1 MLKGEVPLKTF
12 KLVELTLYPTDQD
25 FLNEKE
31 MKLSEGL
38 IINKEEDNEWVLEA
52 VLGKTDLESVQAL
65 SESRKVLLAQVRITK
80 PENRPAMFLVH
91 VQEVNDLGEEGNVI
105 MKGTLA
111 REEKM
116 ELFNSIK
123 RMRQEGMEEEEILTS
138 GAGTTE

>member
-1 MLKGEVPLKTF
+1 VKTF
-12 KLVELTLYPTDQD
+12 KLVELTLYPTDQVS
-25 FLNEKE
+25 LNEKE

-52 VLGKTDLESVQAL
+52 VLGKADLESVQEI
-65 SESRKVLLAQVRITK
+65 SEDRKVLLAQVRITK
-80 PENRPAMFLVH
+80 PENRPAMFLVQ
-91 VQEVNDLGEEGNVI
+91 VQEVNDLGDEGNVI

-111 REEKM
+111 REEKS
-116 ELFNSIK
+116 ELFASIK

>member
-1 MLKGEVPLKTF
+1 MKTF
-12 KLVELTLYPTDQD
+12 KLVELTLYTTDQVS
-25 FLNEKE
+25 LNEKE

-52 VLGKTDLESVQAL
+52 VLGKADLESVQEI
-65 SESRKVLLAQVRITK
+65 SEDRKVLLAQVRITK
-80 PENRPAMFLVH
+80 PENRPAMFLVQ
-91 VQEVNDLGEEGNVI
+91 VQEVNDLGDEGNVI

-111 REEKM
+111 REEKS
-116 ELFNSIK
+116 ELFASIK

>member
-1 MLKGEVPLKTF
+1 MLKGEVSVKTF
-12 KLVELTLYPTDQD
+12 KLVELTLYTTNQGS
-25 FLNEKE
+25 LKEKE

-52 VLGKTDLESVQAL
+52 VLGKNDLKSVQVL
-65 SESRKVLLAQVRITK
+65 SENRKVLLAQVRITK
-80 PENRPAMFLVH
+80 PENRPAMFLVQ

-116 ELFNSIK
+116 ELLASIK
-123 RMRQEGMEEEEILTS
+123 RMREEGMEEEEILTS
-138 GAGTTE
+138 GAGSIE

>member
-1 MLKGEVPLKTF
+1 MKTF
-12 KLVELTLYPTDQD
+12 KLVELTLYPTDQVS
-25 FLNEKE
+25 LNEKE

-52 VLGKTDLESVQAL
+52 VLGKADLESVQEI
-65 SESRKVLLAQVRITK
+65 SEDRKVLLAQVRITK
-80 PENRPAMFLVH
+80 PENRPAMFLVQ

-111 REEKM
+111 REEKL
-116 ELFNSIK
+116 ELFASIK
-123 RMRQEGMEEEEILTS
+123 RMRQEGMKEEEILTS

>member
-1 MLKGEVPLKTF
+1 MKTF
-12 KLVELTLYPTDQD
+12 KLVELTLYTTDQGS
-25 FLNEKE
+25 LKEKE

-52 VLGKTDLESVQAL
+52 VLEKNDLKSVQVL
-65 SESRKVLLAQVRITK
+65 SENRKVLLAQVRITK
-80 PENRPAMFLVH
+80 PENRPAMFLVQ

-116 ELFNSIK
+116 ELLASIK
-123 RMRQEGMEEEEILTS
+123 RMREEGMEEEEILTS
-138 GAGTTE
+138 GAGSIE

>member
-1 MLKGEVPLKTF
+1 MKTF
-12 KLVELTLYPTDQD
+12 KLVELTLYPTDQVS
-25 FLNEKE
+25 LNEKE

-52 VLGKTDLESVQAL
+52 VLGKADLESVQEI
-65 SESRKVLLAQVRITK
+65 SEDRIVLLAQVRITK
-80 PENRPAMFLVH
+80 PENRPAMFLVQ

-111 REEKM
+111 REEKL
-116 ELFNSIK
+116 ELFASIK
-123 RMRQEGMEEEEILTS
+123 RMRQEGMKEEEILTS

>member
-1 MLKGEVPLKTF
+1 MKTF
-12 KLVELTLYPTDQD
+12 KLVELTLYPTDQVS
-25 FLNEKE
+25 LNEKE

-52 VLGKTDLESVQAL
+52 VLGKADLESVQEI
-65 SESRKVLLAQVRITK
+65 SEDRKVLLAQVRITK
-80 PENRPAMFLVH
+80 PENRPAMFLVQ
-91 VQEVNDLGEEGNVI
+91 VQEVNDLGDEGNVI

-111 REEKM
+111 REEKS
-116 ELFNSIK
+116 ELFASIK

>member
-1 MLKGEVPLKTF
+1 MKTF
-12 KLVELTLYPTDQD
+12 KLVELTLYPTDQVS
-25 FLNEKE
+25 LIGKE

-52 VLGKTDLESVQAL
+52 VLGKNDLGSVQDL
-65 SESRKVLLAQVRITK
+65 SENRKVLLAQVRITK
-80 PENRPAMFLVH
+80 PENRPAMFLVQ

-116 ELFNSIK
+116 ELISSVK
-123 RMRQEGMEEEEILTS
+123 RMREEGMEEEDILTS

>member
-1 MLKGEVPLKTF
+1 MKTF
-12 KLVELTLYPTDQD
+12 KLVELTLYTTEQGN
-25 FLNEKE
+25 LKEKE

-52 VLGKTDLESVQAL
+52 VLGKNDLKSVQVL
-65 SESRKVLLAQVRITK
+65 SENRKVLLAQVRITK
-80 PENRPAMFLVH
+80 PENRPAMFLVQ

-116 ELFNSIK
+116 ELLASIK
-123 RMRQEGMEEEEILTS
+123 RMREEGMEEEEILTS
-138 GAGTTE
+138 GAGSIE

>member
-1 MLKGEVPLKTF
+1 MKTF
-12 KLVELTLYPTDQD
+12 KLVELTLYPTNKDS
-25 FLNEKE
+25 LNEIE

-52 VLGKTDLESVQAL
+52 VLGKADLEAVQEI

-80 PENRPAMFLVH
+80 PENRPAMFLVQ

-111 REEKM
+111 REEKL
-116 ELFNSIK
+116 ELFASIK
-123 RMRQEGMEEEEILTS
+123 KMREDGMEEGEILSS

>member
-1 MLKGEVPLKTF
+1 MKTF
-12 KLVELTLYPTDQD
+12 KLVELTLYTTNQGS
-25 FLNEKE
+25 LKEKE

-52 VLGKTDLESVQAL
+52 VLGKNDLKSVQVL
-65 SESRKVLLAQVRITK
+65 SENRKVLLAQVRITK
-80 PENRPAMFLVH
+80 PENRPAMFLVQ

-116 ELFNSIK
+116 ELLASIK
-123 RMRQEGMEEEEILTS
+123 RMREEGMEEEEILTS
-138 GAGTTE
+138 GAGSIE